1 MANSKDI
8 VKFIK
13 DCFEEYSLNF
23 REIFYYA
30 FNGYL
35 PEEIEW
41 TDQNGQISP
50 RIVSHASEILGLNP
64 EDITSANKD
73 AMDKWFK
80 KYPYYGLVPP
90 FKFAYERTF
99 YGDGFDEIR
108 LFETIFEI
116 KSDLKYPPRF
126 DYRDIISRMI
136 AKLKE
141 IDKSIPGTYH
151 NGANITK
158 LQIDT
163 ENFCHF
169 DEIKTM
175 TECFITMV
183 QRAMELFIQAVDS
196 SLSQEEKNEYNLLVS
211 TLGIR
216 DRFYTK
222 GYLYY
227 DSLIKVK
234 ELYQGITKEN
244 FFDEIILR
252 RGREFKP
259 WRCVEFVLDRELV
272 ERYLSVMPEAKS
284 KMREFAVAVSQFK
297 CFFTWSDA
305 KPIQFSPDEEEELKE
320 MDEILGEDPIPLEQR
335 AKEATEIYVEKNS
348 AELNGDDATADRLIS
363 YCRPAK
369 LGGLKVKTIK
379 QDNSEWLRHV
389 NFLLGNVPSNNFI
402 ERVTEEINKKEGGQH
417 E

>member
-126 DYRDIISRMI
+126 DYRHII
-136 AKLKE
+136 
-141 IDKSIPGTYH
+141 
-151 NGANITK
+151 
-158 LQIDT
+158 T
-163 ENFCHF
+163 EP
-169 DEIKTM
+169 T
-175 TECFITMV
+175 
-183 QRAMELFIQAVDS
+183 
-196 SLSQEEKNEYNLLVS
+196 
-211 TLGIR
+211 
-216 DRFYTK
+216 
-222 GYLYY
+222 
-227 DSLIKVK
+227 
-234 ELYQGITKEN
+234 
-244 FFDEIILR
+244 
-252 RGREFKP
+252 
-259 WRCVEFVLDRELV
+259 
-272 ERYLSVMPEAKS
+272 
-284 KMREFAVAVSQFK
+284 
-297 CFFTWSDA
+297 
-305 KPIQFSPDEEEELKE
+305 
-320 MDEILGEDPIPLEQR
+320 
-335 AKEATEIYVEKNS
+335 
-348 AELNGDDATADRLIS
+348 
-363 YCRPAK
+363 
-369 LGGLKVKTIK
+369 
-379 QDNSEWLRHV
+379 
-389 NFLLGNVPSNNFI
+389 
-402 ERVTEEINKKEGGQH
+402 
-417 E
+417 